1 VTPNRRQEAIMD
13 CCETDGFKR
22 PREIRPE
29 PELSKKVGRRGVLK
43 GAAMVA
49 GSAPLV
55 ASGVK
60 TGAAKSKTIQL
71 AFCSN
76 ILCAPPYE
84 ATREGGYF
92 RDEGL
97 DVQLV
102 YMRGSTAATQALVGG
117 AVDYGA
123 TSFDDVL
130 QAFNRGAEIKRFCS
144 TALLPL
150 QALAIAPNRL
160 AEINSFKDLEGRTIG
175 IVSRGNVSEA
185 LTLFLM
191 KKAGADGKKI
201 EFAVLGPNIYEPVR
215 LGQVDAAWV
224 SEPAL
229 SLLVK
234 QGATALV
241 NFMETDDAEKY
252 LGGRYEFM
260 GVSVRTAEI
269 VERREEMRA
278 LVRALEKGLSRLQR
292 IKPEEITSGLPKQ
305 LLEGLDTGQLN
316 EIFARYRASLFP
328 TVGAIDVAACARV
341 ADTLKFTGLIKPEI
355 KVEQVLDLSI
365 AGS

>member
-1 VTPNRRQEAIMD
+1 MD

-22 PREIRPE
+22 PREIRDE
-29 PELSKKVGRRGVLK
+29 PTLSKKVKRRGVLK
-43 GAAMVA
+43 GAALVA
-49 GSAPLV
+49 GATSFV

-60 TGAAKSKTIQL
+60 AGAAKSKTVQL

-76 ILCAPPYE
+76 ILCVPPYE
-84 ATREGGYF
+84 VTRDGGYF

-130 QAFNRGAEIKRFCS
+130 QAFNRGAEIKRFYS
-144 TALLPL
+144 TARLPL
-150 QALAIAPNRL
+150 LALAIAPNRV
-160 AEINSFKDLEGRTIG
+160 AEINSFKDLEGRTVG
-175 IVSRGNVSEA
+175 EVSRGSIAEA

-191 KKAGADGKKI
+191 KKVGADGKKI
-201 EFAVLGPNIYEPVR
+201 QFAVLGPNIYEPVR

-224 SEPAL
+224 GEPAL

-234 QGATALV
+234 EGGKALV
-241 NFMETDDAEKY
+241 NFMETDDADKY

-269 VERREEMRA
+269 AARREEMRA
-278 LVRALEKGLSRLQR
+278 LVRALERGLSRLQNIR
-292 IKPEEITSGLPKQ
+292 PEEITATLPKQ
-305 LLEGLDTGQLN
+305 LVEGVDTAQLTD
-316 EIFARYRASLFP
+316 IFGRYRTSLYP
-328 TVGAIDVAACARV
+328 TVGAEDVAACERV

-355 KVEQVLDLSI
+355 KAEQVLDLSI